1 MNNKKVIMYK
11 NILLTILFS
20 ICFSHN
26 CPDIDPLDYGPCD
39 MWLGW
44 AWSGEDCEGVSGC
57 STENSIYYLLDGTYW
72 LGVPSCICTTG
83 GWVAGEN

>member
-1 MNNKKVIMYK
+1 MLALYVHCQELEKLYKYVKNKCCRKLLNNKKVIMYK

-44 AWSGEDCEGVSGC
+44 AWSGED
-57 STENSIYYLLDGTYW
+57 
-72 LGVPSCICTTG
+72 
-83 GWVAGEN
+83 